1 MRHSTS
7 FAGIVTYLSSSYKI
21 VATPR
26 SRSLHTDF
34 VHDRLRRLRL
44 TGIARCVRFADL
56 CRKRKGKRFDPRHN
70 GSKRGLAVDPST
82 RGFAMTGGRVQWQE
96 SPSAATIVALPAT
109 PFD

>member
-21 VATPR
+21 VATPW

-34 VHDRLRRLRL
+34 ADDRLRRLRP
-44 TGIARCVRFADL
+44 TAIGQCIGIADL
-56 CRKRKGKRFDPRHN
+56 CRKMKGRRFGPRHH
-70 GSKRGLAVDPST
+70 GSMRGLPVEPSAREFAVS
-82 RGFAMTGGRVQWQE
+82 RGGVQWQE